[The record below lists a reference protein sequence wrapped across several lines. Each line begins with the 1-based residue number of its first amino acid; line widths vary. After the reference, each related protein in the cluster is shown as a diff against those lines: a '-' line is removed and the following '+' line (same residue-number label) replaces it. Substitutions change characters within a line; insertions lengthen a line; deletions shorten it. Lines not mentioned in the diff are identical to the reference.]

1 MSTPL
6 LVCSEPSR
14 FGPPPFSVGYTV
26 GSSSILLGCTA
37 WFLRSPA
44 VACVP
49 VPVPQSRTHI
59 VQLHETFHRAAFQE
73 HSSSPPSWTPALR
86 GCVLVKER
94 DICAGRTTVSLP
106 ITNKLLLVDYFY
118 YTTFCVCF
126 YFEEWTKFPHLSI
139 LLASYD

>member
-1 MSTPL
+1 MES
-6 LVCSEPSR
+6 
-14 FGPPPFSVGYTV
+14 PPFSVGYTV
-26 GSSSILLGCTA
+26 GSSRRLFRTA

-94 DICAGRTTVSLP
+94 DAALGVPQFLSLSP
-106 ITNKLLLVDYFY
+106 TNYCWLIT
-118 YTTFCVCF
+118 
-126 YFEEWTKFPHLSI
+126 SII
-139 LLASYD
+139 LLFASVFISRSGQNFLICPSFSPPTIKRFRSNAQFF

>member
-14 FGPPPFSVGYTV
+14 FGPPPFNVGYTV
-26 GSSSILLGCTA
+26 GSSNIRHGCKS

-49 VPVPQSRTHI
+49 VPVPQNRTHI
-59 VQLHETFHRAAFQE
+59 ARLHGTFRRAALVQE
-73 HSSSPPSWTPALR
+73 HSSSSPFVPALR

-106 ITNKLLLVDYFY
+106 ITNKLLLAY
-118 YTTFCVCF
+118 Y
-126 YFEEWTKFPHLSI
+126 YYNLLGRLR
-139 LLASYD
+139 LLACSQAVAHVQFFLQ